1 MISCASTSTALS
13 KCKLPGFRRPW
24 HALSKSDQRII
35 AECVVEH
42 LKRCRWQFT
51 KPDFQLG
58 PSPMSRREPP
68 SE

>member
-1 MISCASTSTALS
+1 MVSCASTSTAHCRNAS
-13 KCKLPGFRRPW
+13 FWDFAAW

-42 LKRCRWQFT
+42 LRRCRWQFT
-51 KPDFQLG
+51 KPEFQLG
-58 PSPMSRREPP
+58 PSPMSRGEPP